1 MSDINNIF
9 ISGRIGTDPKIKY
22 FESGAV
28 TCELS
33 VGVGRWNKKK
43 EAEDTTWINCKVWGK
58 KAEYVGEYVKKGDYA
73 FISGSLKKD
82 IYEDS
87 AGRKCA
93 NSYILVEEIKT
104 QKKQEKQNP

>member
-9 ISGRIGTDPKIKY
+9 ISGRIGTDPKLNY

-43 EAEDTTWINCKVWGK
+43 RSRRHYMDKLQSMG
-58 KAEYVGEYVKKGDYA
+58 
-73 FISGSLKKD
+73 
-82 IYEDS
+82 
-87 AGRKCA
+87 
-93 NSYILVEEIKT
+93 
-104 QKKQEKQNP
+104 QKSRICRRIH